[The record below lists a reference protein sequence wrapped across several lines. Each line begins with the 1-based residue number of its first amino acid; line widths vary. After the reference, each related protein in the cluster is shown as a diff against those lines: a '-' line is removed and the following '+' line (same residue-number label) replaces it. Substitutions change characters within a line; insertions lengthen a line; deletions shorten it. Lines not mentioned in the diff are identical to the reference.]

1 MNAGRVTRMQ
11 FAVREY
17 YNRFLEPKASAEAV
31 IRAHGG
37 KIFVNAEENS
47 VPLVFPGNVCFLVDQ

>member
-1 MNAGRVTRMQ
+1 MQ

-17 YNRFLEPKASAEAV
+17 YTRFLEPKASAEAV

-37 KIFVNAEENS
+37 NIFVNAEENS
-47 VPLVFPGNVCFLVDQ
+47 VPLVFSLSSYPMDAI

>member
-37 KIFVNAEENS
+37 EIFLNAEETS
-47 VPLVFPGNVCFLVDQ
+47 VPLAFPGNFCFVGNQ